1 MMQSLSCM
9 LRDAMLDA
17 SARASLAIERRP
29 MASLA
34 LTALVVLPVVGFF
47 ECH

>member
-9 LRDAMLDA
+9 LRDAMLDV

-34 LTALVVLPVVGFF
+34 ITALVVLPVVGFF

>member
-1 MMQSLSCM
+1 MMRSIGCM
-9 LRDAMLDA
+9 LQDAVRGAYAMVA
-17 SARASLAIERRP
+17 LAIERRP

-34 LTALVVLPVVGFF
+34 ITALVVLPVVGFF